1 MRRVRGLVLAAI
13 GFIAISCASADEP
26 VGTFITDADL
36 KIWRNEPSPNGNS
49 RIVVYQ
55 HDTGALG
62 YGRVIWTVTPANIDG
77 LDLAKFKLPDAYRA
91 EGWTNESD
99 LQVSKWN
106 PYYYLQD
113 YRELRDGDFF
123 NGVKVKLV
131 ENNSKYELPGYE
143 EPTSNQ

>member
-1 MRRVRGLVLAAI
+1 MRRVRRLVLVAI
-13 GFIAISCASADEP
+13 GCIAISCASADEP
-26 VGTFITDADL
+26 VSTFITDSDL

-49 RIVVYQ
+49 RIVIYQ
-55 HDTGALG
+55 HDMGALG
-62 YGRVIWTVTPANIDG
+62 YGRVISTVTPANIDG
-77 LDLAKFKLPDAYRA
+77 LDLARFKLPDAYRA

-113 YRELRDGDFF
+113 FRELHDGDFF

-131 ENNSKYELPGYE
+131 ENNSEYELPGYE
-143 EPTSNQ
+143 EPSSNR